1 MKSVTKEIIKFVRD
15 TLESRGVI
23 QEVRTVEVGLEELE
37 QYLRNNGLDVG
48 DLLEALMD
56 MRKFG
61 DLVWYYVHDGRKI
74 VVLDVSDKYK

>member
-1 MKSVTKEIIKFVRD
+1 MESVTREIKGFVRVA
-15 TLESRGVI
+15 LESRGVV
-23 QEVRTVEVGLEELE
+23 QGVRTVEVGLEELE

-61 DLVWYYVHDGRKI
+61 DLVWYYVHDSRKI

>member
-1 MKSVTKEIIKFVRD
+1 MESVTREIKGFVRVA
-15 TLESRGVI
+15 LESRGVV
-23 QEVRTVEVGLEELE
+23 QGVRTVEVGLEELE

-61 DLVWYYVHDGRKI
+61 DLVWYYVHGGGKI
-74 VVLDVSDKYK
+74 VVLEVSDKYR